1 LRRRDLIA
9 RNEAAQK
16 ANIQPNQTNPYA
28 RLATYWGIDTDPT
41 KLNPPGVLPCTKEI
55 ANQLAGL
62 PTRLSD
68 LGELQSKQL
77 VNWGYGNGGKT
88 QGDQDERTLARI
100 SSGKGGMAWLPGM
113 FSRAP
118 R

>member
-1 LRRRDLIA
+1 MIFGPHGIHGIHGEAKVFRHIA
-9 RNEAAQK
+9 VVPVAFAQ
-16 ANIQPNQTNPYA
+16 T
-28 RLATYWGIDTDPT
+28 
-41 KLNPPGVLPCTKEI
+41 LN
-55 ANQLAGL
+55 GL
-62 PTRLSD
+62 
-68 LGELQSKQL
+68 K
-77 VNWGYGNGGKT
+77 GNGGKT

>member
-1 LRRRDLIA
+1 MRCQRALTSGFSDTFDIFLQFAAYFRNSAGASISRPPDLRLEWY
-9 RNEAAQK
+9 N
-16 ANIQPNQTNPYA
+16 
-28 RLATYWGIDTDPT
+28 
-41 KLNPPGVLPCTKEI
+41 V
-55 ANQLAGL
+55 
-62 PTRLSD
+62 
-68 LGELQSKQL
+68 
-77 VNWGYGNGGKT
+77 GNGGKT